1 MNNLELN
8 KPKVNRPIDQTK
20 REKRKVVY
28 FFLKLVLLIAGIVL
42 KFKYPDQFNELRAEG
57 NVLPTLLYYL
67 IGILIVSSVRILMVN
82 LYLKRRQKESD
93 FKDNYILGINRLANI
108 LSVFVTFLAVLY
120 YFEIDPRGF
129 LTSISIVAAAI
140 AITFREYI
148 VNSIN
153 GIIWMFSNQFSLK
166 DYIKVGDYEGRIMDI
181 NLMNVVLLND
191 EDEIVYVPNS
201 LMAAS
206 TIVNSSKKDFKKL
219 SFDFEMLPET
229 LGDIDHF
236 EDYLVESLKAEF
248 KDINL
253 ENFSLKVDMIKK
265 DAVALKLRITVDRR
279 QKNLERPVRR
289 FINKSILGY
298 SNEIKNRKED

>member
-1 MNNLELN
+1 MVN
-8 KPKVNRPIDQTK
+8 KPKVNRPLDQTK
-20 REKRKVVY
+20 REKRRVVY
-28 FFLKLVLLIAGIVL
+28 FFIKLILLIAGL
-42 KFKYPDQFNELRAEG
+42 FLRYKYPDAFKNLREEG
-57 NVLPTLLYYL
+57 NIVPTILYYL
-67 IGILIVSSVRILMVN
+67 IGVLIVSSVRISLVY
-82 LYLKRRQKESD
+82 LYLKRRQLESD
-93 FKDNYILGINRLANI
+93 FKDNYILGINRIASI
-108 LSVFVTFLAVLY
+108 LSVFVTFLAILY
-120 YFEIDPRGF
+120 YFDVDPTDF

-166 DYIKVGDYEGRIMDI
+166 DYIKVDEFEGRIMDI

-206 TIVNSSKKDFKKL
+206 SVVNSSKKDFKKL

-236 EDYLVESLKAEF
+236 EDYLIDSLKSEF

-265 DAVALKLRITVDRR
+265 DAVALKLRITVDRK

-298 SNEIKNRKED
+298 SNEFKVEKKTN

>member
-1 MNNLELN
+1 MA
-8 KPKVNRPIDQTK
+8 I
-20 REKRKVVY
+20 
-28 FFLKLVLLIAGIVL
+28 
-42 KFKYPDQFNELRAEG
+42 
-57 NVLPTLLYYL
+57 
-67 IGILIVSSVRILMVN
+67 
-82 LYLKRRQKESD
+82 
-93 FKDNYILGINRLANI
+93 
-108 LSVFVTFLAVLY
+108 LY
-120 YFEIDPRGF
+120 YFDVDPTDF

-166 DYIKVGDYEGRIMDI
+166 DYIKVDEFEGRIMDI

-206 TIVNSSKKDFKKL
+206 SVVNSSKKDFKKL

-236 EDYLVESLKAEF
+236 EDYLIDSLKSEF

-265 DAVALKLRITVDRR
+265 DAVALKLRITVDRK

-298 SNEIKNRKED
+298 SNEFKVEKKTN

>member
-1 MNNLELN
+1 MVN
-8 KPKVNRPIDQTK
+8 KPKVNRPLDQSK
-20 REKRKVVY
+20 RERRKVIY
-28 FFLKLVLLIAGIVL
+28 FILKLLLLASGL
-42 KFKYPDQFNELRAEG
+42 FWRFKYPEHFKEYSG
-57 NVLPTLLYYL
+57 NLLPTLLYYL
-67 IGILIVSSVRILMVN
+67 AGNLLVSLGRISLVN
-82 LYLKRRQKESD
+82 LYLKRKQRESD
-93 FKDNYILGINRLANI
+93 FKDNYILGINRLASI
-108 LSVFVTFLAVLY
+108 LSVFVIFFALLY
-120 YFEIDPRGF
+120 YFEMEPREF

-201 LMAAS
+201 LMAS
-206 TIVNSSKKDFKKL
+206 SSVVNSSKKDFKKL
-219 SFDFEMLPET
+219 SFDFEMLPES
-229 LGDIDHF
+229 LGDVDHF
-236 EDYLVESLKAEF
+236 EDYLVESLKGQF

-265 DAVALKLRITVDRR
+265 DAVALKLRITVDRK

-289 FINKSILGY
+289 FINKSILSY
-298 SNEIKNRKED
+298 SNENKNRKED